1 MRVAIDGRVAN
12 ARSRRLSTAL
22 VLALILGTALLVPGE
37 IRRAEAATVAEPH
50 HFTLTTLDGATVT
63 DQSYGGKWLVVYF
76 GYTDCPDEC
85 PTALGKIGKALDAL
99 GPLADKVQPLF
110 ITIDPDRDK
119 PRVIAAYLKN
129 FDSRII
135 GLRGTP
141 DQLEDT
147 KKQFHAHYERHDLEN
162 GSHEVDHTGFLYVL
176 GPSGEFEKLDITDQD
191 VDQRLAAELR
201 KGLQ

>member
-12 ARSRRLSTAL
+12 ARSRRLSMAWA
-22 VLALILGTALLVPGE
+22 LALALMPATALLAPGE
-37 IRRAEAATVAEPH
+37 IRRAEAAAVAEPH

-63 DQSYGGKWLVVYF
+63 DQSYGGKWLIVYF

-85 PTALGKIGKALDAL
+85 PTTLGKIGRALDAL

-147 KKQFHAHYERHDLEN
+147 KKQFHAHDELHRLEN
-162 GSHEVDHTGFLYVL
+162 GS
-176 GPSGEFEKLDITDQD
+176 
-191 VDQRLAAELR
+191 
-201 KGLQ
+201 